1 MLSRYSK
8 SSENDRLLLVAARP
22 ELHDHV
28 FSAGSDSGVS
38 GDPSTFRQ
46 GEDSGLKVS
55 EIRRLDE
62 RKDQAP
68 PSCFITVTEAGRG
81 TGDAGGV
88 SRVPLVMAAL
98 SECRLAQSKELEH
111 AEAGGAGMEKEEEE

>member
-1 MLSRYSK
+1 M
-8 SSENDRLLLVAARP
+8 AAKP
-22 ELHDHV
+22 ELQDQL
-28 FSAGSDSGVS
+28 FSAGSDKGVS
-38 GDPSTFRQ
+38 GEPSVFRQ
-46 GEDSGLKVS
+46 GDDKGLKVS

-88 SRVPLVMAAL
+88 SNVPLVIAAL
-98 SECRLAQSKELEH
+98 SECRLAQSSELEH
-111 AEAGGAGMEKEEEE
+111 AEAGGAGMENEDEW